1 MQELYQQIQENTD
14 PNAAII
20 MYRQKVM
27 QLQSQIDSLNSV
39 IQKLTIEQQ
48 ELTEKLSD
56 KSGEDAM
63 YKQMVYFR
71 TQSQDLQ

>member
-1 MQELYQQIQENTD
+1 
-14 PNAAII
+14 

-71 TQSQDLQ
+71 T